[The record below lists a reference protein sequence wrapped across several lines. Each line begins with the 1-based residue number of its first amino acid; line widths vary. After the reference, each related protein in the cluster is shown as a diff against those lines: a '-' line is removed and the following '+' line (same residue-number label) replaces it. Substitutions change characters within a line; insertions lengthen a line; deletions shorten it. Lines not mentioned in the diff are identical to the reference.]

1 MAPIGFRHHLGLKF
15 LSLALAAL
23 LWLVVSGEQVAE
35 RVLRVPLE
43 FTNLPS
49 ALELVGDAPGQVDVR
64 VRGSSGAVSR
74 INPGDLVAVVDLR
87 SARPGRRLFHVAD
100 DDVRRPFGVD
110 VVQVNPGSVAITF
123 EKSSAKVV
131 PVVPGIDGE
140 PAPGFAVGAV
150 TSEPSTVEVVGP
162 ESALKRLTE
171 AITEPVSVDGATAP
185 RNELVTVGLADPLLR
200 LRSPQSARVFV
211 TITPAPIE
219 WSVPQVPVKIRN
231 GRPGAQ
237 VQPAQVTVHA
247 KGARER
253 AQADASA
260 FEAFVDT
267 AGLRPGQFTL
277 PVRIVSPEGVGVTAV
292 EPAQVRVR
300 LR

>member
-74 INPGDLVAVVDLR
+74 INAGDLVAVVDLR
-87 SARPGRRLFHVAD
+87 SARPGRRLFHVAG

-110 VVQVNPGSVAITF
+110 VVQVNPGSVAMTF
-123 EKSSAKVV
+123 ERSAAKVV

-140 PAPGFAVGAV
+140 PASGFTVGAV

-185 RNELVTVGLADPLLR
+185 RSELVTVGLASGLSLL
-200 LRSPQSARVFV
+200 VFGGTALGLLAGGV
-211 TITPAPIE
+211 LGGIPYTLAV
-219 WSVPQVPVKIRN
+219 WRM
-231 GRPGAQ
+231 
-237 VQPAQVTVHA
+237 
-247 KGARER
+247 RE
-253 AQADASA
+253 
-260 FEAFVDT
+260 E
-267 AGLRPGQFTL
+267 LEL
-277 PVRIVSPEGVGVTAV
+277 PVLFQGFARRSRPTAT
-292 EPAQVRVR
+292 PTPNAAP
-300 LR
+300 